1 MLKRRRFKQLLS
13 LKEDTT
19 APPRVPFRC
28 SPHRSRRRDARP
40 RHAHPGKDK
49 LARCRQQGDPR
60 GAGADP
66 AARLR
71 HHPTQTGHLIN
82 DVSQRLRPRIQ
93 ARWWSAGPRGDKD
106 QRPVSRTRNDPAL
119 SNGAAGLQDPE
130 TGIGRNAREQFETI
144 LNLTAQH

>member
-40 RHAHPGKDK
+40 RHAHPGKDQ

-82 DVSQRLRPRIQ
+82 DVSLPLRPRIY
-93 ARWWSAGPRGDKD
+93 RRDGGP
-106 QRPVSRTRNDPAL
+106 PAL
-119 SNGAAGLQDPE
+119 VPCPALAMTPRCLMEPDCRTLKSAFASSSARPSFAVDLFMAA
-130 TGIGRNAREQFETI
+130 
-144 LNLTAQH
+144 